1 MDMSNCI
8 TCDIT
13 TCNNE
18 NMAMKSAYLCFLMVS
33 LIFDIFINT
42 CIHKY
47 AKYANK
53 QLCVS

>member
-53 QLCVS
+53 LLCVS